1 MTTIYLSFGSNL
13 GNKLENIRQAL
24 KLLNETNGI
33 KITKASSIYETAPV
47 GGVEQDYF
55 LNGVC
60 ELETELTPYELL
72 EAIQSIE
79 YALKRVRKVHW
90 GPRTLDLDILLFEDT
105 VMNEARLTIPH
116 PYMHERSFVLIPMNE
131 IAPGVTHPVLHKTI
145 HEMVFEDKDVIK
157 ISEEI

>member
-33 KITKASSIYETAPV
+33 KITKVSSIYETAPV

-131 IAPGVTHPVLHKTI
+131 IAPDVTHPVLHKTI

>member
-33 KITKASSIYETAPV
+33 KITKVSSIYETAPV

-145 HEMVFEDKDVIK
+145 NEMVFEDKDVIK
-157 ISEEI
+157 ISEEV